1 MGELKSHKPGS
12 TAKIERQ
19 ANNNNKNQ
27 ERDGREVH
35 EGGDICMLVAD
46 SHCCIAEANTT
57 FKAII
62 LQLINLRK
70 NNNRAGDRKD
80 LQGPALLPAVSLF
93 NQADKKELV
102 TEDSTTAR

>member
-80 LQGPALLPAVSLF
+80 LQGPVLLPAVSLF
-93 NQADKKELV
+93 NQGHKAYFLSQQ
-102 TEDSTTAR
+102 TRRN